1 MAPSVPAGARTLW
14 DRPPVDKVTLWVT
27 DRAREIVKCEG
38 TALVASAEKLKIY
51 EIEAESTLLTVA
63 ISQALPE
70 AFFMGQEMAR
80 ERA

>member
-14 DRPPVDKVTLWVT
+14 DRQPVNKVTLWAA
-27 DRAREIVKCEG
+27 DRAQEIAECEG
-38 TALVASAEKLKIY
+38 AALVVSAEKLKIW

-63 ISQALPE
+63 VSQALLK
-70 AFFMGQEMAR
+70 AFSMGQEMAR